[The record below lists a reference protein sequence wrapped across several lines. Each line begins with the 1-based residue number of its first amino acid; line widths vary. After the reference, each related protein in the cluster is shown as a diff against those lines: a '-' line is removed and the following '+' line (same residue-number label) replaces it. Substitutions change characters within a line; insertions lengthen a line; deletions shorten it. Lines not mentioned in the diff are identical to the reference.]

1 MFNSDIES
9 RKPELA
15 GKTVE
20 TKKGQRV
27 VRVSYDS
34 FGREVSRRNDQG
46 YWSSREYEQHEDNG
60 EVVHYKNSDKRW
72 WRKHYSANGKLLIV
86 EDVTGEW
93 FVINDSSHLVF
104 YHPQSGLYRIGTVV
118 GDESEIREH
127 LCAPG
132 KRYCPSILAAI
143 ASVEWKKR
151 NARKKKNRLATICAR
166 MKRFIFGR

>member
-1 MFNSDIES
+1 MFNSNIEP
-9 RKPELA
+9 RNPELA

-20 TKKGQRV
+20 TQKGQRV

-34 FGREVSRRNDQG
+34 FGREVSRRTDQG
-46 YWSSREYEQHEDNG
+46 YWSAREYEQQEDNG

-72 WRKHYSANGKLLIV
+72 WRKHYNANGKLLLV
-86 EDVTGEW
+86 EDQTGKW

-104 YHPQSGLYRIGTVV
+104 YHPESGLYRIGAVV
-118 GDESEIREH
+118 GNESEIRSH

-143 ASVEWKKR
+143 SSVEWKKK
-151 NARKKKNRLATICAR
+151 NARKTLVSKFKHWLRQLLN
-166 MKRFIFGR
+166 